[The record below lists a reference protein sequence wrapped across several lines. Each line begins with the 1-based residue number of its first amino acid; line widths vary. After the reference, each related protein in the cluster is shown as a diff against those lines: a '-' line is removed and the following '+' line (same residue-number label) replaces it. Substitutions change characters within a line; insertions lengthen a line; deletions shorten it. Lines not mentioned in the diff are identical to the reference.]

1 MFKVVVYWRWSLTR
15 RGRYERVNCK
25 HVKGVLFVKR
35 KYTKGV
41 PFLSEKKDIKGLGVG
56 PRGGASPNE
65 TLMSSRLEGSHEAVQ
80 REMGISIMCRC
91 Y

>member
-25 HVKGVLFVKR
+25 HVKGVLFVNR

-41 PFLSEKKDIKGLGVG
+41 PFLSEKKGYKRF
-56 PRGGASPNE
+56 RGWTSGRSLTE
-65 TLMSSRLEGSHEAVQ
+65 
-80 REMGISIMCRC
+80 
-91 Y
+91 

>member
-1 MFKVVVYWRWSLTR
+1 MFKVVVYWRRSLIR

-25 HVKGVLFVKR
+25 HVKGVLFVNR

-41 PFLSEKKDIKGLGVG
+41 PFLSKKKDIKGLGVG
-56 PRGGASPNE
+56 PRGGASPNK
-65 TLMSSRLEGSHEAVQ
+65 TLLSSPPLEVDHFF
-80 REMGISIMCRC
+80 RKISTLAKAL

>member
-25 HVKGVLFVKR
+25 HVKGVLFVNR

-65 TLMSSRLEGSHEAVQ
+65 TLLSSPTPPPTRF
-80 REMGISIMCRC
+80 REEDHP
-91 Y
+91 

>member
-25 HVKGVLFVKR
+25 HVKGVLFVNR

-41 PFLSEKKDIKGLGVG
+41 PFLSEKKGYKGVG
-56 PRGGASPNE
+56 LRGGASPNE
-65 TLMSSRLEGSHEAVQ
+65 TLLSSPPPPPPPPPPTRF
-80 REMGISIMCRC
+80 REKDHP
-91 Y
+91 